1 MESITPSNTQW
12 STNYKVSLWIICTY
26 SYKLMLTYPHMLETD
41 GVNCHRV
48 LPKHVAVKD
57 NKLLN
62 CLHKMLSE
70 LSDKVPMLI
79 MPSLPLY

>member
-1 MESITPSNTQW
+1 
-12 STNYKVSLWIICTY
+12 
-26 SYKLMLTYPHMLETD
+26 MLTYPHMLETD
-41 GVNCHRV
+41 GVECHRV